1 MPDSLSQFYKT
12 EIVHTGR
19 LPMLVLLA
27 GIIVTFLLLRLN
39 TRLIRKGVRWWPGNL
54 EKGDMHLHHV
64 AIGLPIMF
72 ISGVLEFAFRPGF
85 PWAEI
90 VALCFGGATAVVFDE
105 YALLLHVRDVYWE
118 KEGRHSVVAV
128 FLAATFTAFLVVGVV
143 PLAANDS
150 TYSEAVSRWSIALVA
165 AVNFTFVLVSFLK
178 GKIWMGWI
186 GFFLPVVA
194 WVGAVRLGRP
204 NSPWARW
211 FYRRRPRQLLR
222 AERREVAFASG
233 IGHWRLRF
241 SDLVSGAPDKPHMH
255 SAPIGV
261 PKAAPPAAPRG
272 GG

>member
-1 MPDSLSQFYKT
+1 MPDSLSQFYRT

-27 GIIVTFLLLRLN
+27 GIIVTFLFLRLN

-54 EKGDMHLHHV
+54 EKGDAHLHHV

-72 ISGVLEFAFRPGF
+72 IAGVLEFAFRPSF

-105 YALLLHVRDVYWE
+105 YALLLHVRDVYWQ

-128 FLAATFTAFLVVGVV
+128 FLAATFAAFLVAGIV
-143 PLAANDS
+143 PLAANDTS
-150 TYSEAVSRWSIALVA
+150 TGEAVSRWSIALVV

-194 WVGAVRLGRP
+194 WVGAARLARP
-204 NSPWARW
+204 SSPWARW
-211 FYRRRPRQLLR
+211 FYRRRPRRLLR
-222 AERREVAFASG
+222 AERRELGFASG
-233 IGHWRLRF
+233 VGRWRLRL
-241 SDLVSGAPDKPHMH
+241 SDLVSGAPDPPHGRPAVVRMRR
-255 SAPIGV
+255 
-261 PKAAPPAAPRG
+261 AAPPAAPGERG
-272 GG
+272 